1 LFSQTFSNSEFV
13 LRWGL
18 FLGGAATRR
27 NTAEMR
33 CNEGGTPL
41 EIDTT
46 QVMLFRSCC
55 DFSPLRGHVPPIK
68 ATERYRAVMEQLIKE
83 LGDVLGVPL
92 AGFWSAV
99 EGTGPRCCTT
109 A

>member
-1 LFSQTFSNSEFV
+1 MFSQTFSNSEFV
-13 LRWGL
+13 LRWVL

-55 DFSPLRGHVPPIK
+55 DFSPIRGHVPPNQ
-68 ATERYRAVMEQLIKE
+68 AQERYGDTMEQVFKE
-83 LGDVLGVPL
+83 LCDVLGLPL
-92 AGFWSAV
+92 VGFWSA
-99 EGTGPRCCTT
+99 EDGTAPRCCTT

>member
-1 LFSQTFSNSEFV
+1 MFSQTFSNSEFV

-27 NTAEMR
+27 NTAEMQ

-55 DFSPLRGHVPPIK
+55 DFSPLRGHVPPLQAI
-68 ATERYRAVMEQLIKE
+68 ERYRAVMAKIIQE